1 MTSKSVETA
10 AKLKLMRHQLGLS
23 QEDLAHQ
30 LGVSF
35 STINRWENEK
45 TAPSKLACS
54 RIEQFLSEKRKEETI

>member
-1 MTSKSVETA
+1 MTSKSTETA
-10 AKLKLMRHQLGLS
+10 AQLKLIRRQLGLS

-54 RIEQFLSEKRKEETI
+54 RIEQFLAEKRKEETI